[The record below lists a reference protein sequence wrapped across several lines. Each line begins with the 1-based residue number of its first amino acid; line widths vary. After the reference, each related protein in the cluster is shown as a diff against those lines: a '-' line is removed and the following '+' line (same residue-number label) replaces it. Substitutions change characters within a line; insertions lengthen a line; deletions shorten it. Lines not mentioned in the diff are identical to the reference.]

1 MKRSLQIALLLVAVA
16 AFGCEKDSDAKA
28 DAPKEGA
35 AQEDT
40 GLKTDKGVDAE
51 KKIIKIGALN
61 DESGPAASIGKPY
74 AVGKRI
80 LAEQVNAGDSG
91 MLPEGWTIELV
102 EKDHG
107 YNPQQSV
114 QSYNEIKDEV
124 LYLGTSFGTPNTLPL
139 LKMLERDTM
148 VAQPASLSSKMAEN
162 KFTPPA
168 GPAYFFEAMRAMD
181 FAVKQA
187 GGADKVKAG
196 IVYQQDDYGK
206 DGVYGWEMAAE
217 ASGVEIVSQQTVAPG
232 QKDFTAVVTALKDAG
247 ATHVMLTVLP
257 SATGPVLG
265 TAAQLKY
272 MPIWLGN
279 TASWTDKFFSPEVIP
294 PAVFGNFYLISGLPY
309 WGEEVDGMKKFM
321 EAYEKYGKEMN
332 PPDSYILLSYIQG
345 LQGLEAAR
353 RAIEAGDITREGFVT
368 RLNTLE
374 DFDAGGLV
382 QPMNLTEVPYVVST
396 QTRVLKPRM
405 GDKTWE
411 VAAEYAAPSAYKAE
425 GGEK

>member
-1 MKRSLQIALLLVAVA
+1 MKRTLQIALLLVAVA
-16 AFGCEKDSDAKA
+16 AFGCEKNSDART
-28 DAPKEGA
+28 DTPKDGA
-35 AQEDT
+35 AKEDS

-51 KKIIKIGALN
+51 KKVIKIGALN
-61 DESGPAASIGKPY
+61 DESGPAAAIGKPY
-74 AVGKRI
+74 AVGKRV
-80 LAEQVNAGDSG
+80 LAEEVNAGGSG
-91 MLPEGWTIELV
+91 LLPDGWKIELV

-114 QSYNEIKDEV
+114 QSYNEIKDDV
-124 LYLGTSFGTPNTLPL
+124 LYIGTSFGTPNTLPL

-168 GPAYFFEAMRAMD
+168 GPAYYFEAMRAMD
-181 FAVKQA
+181 YAVAQA
-187 GGADKVKAG
+187 GGPDKVKAG

-206 DGVYGWEMAAE
+206 DGVYGWEQAAE
-217 ASGVEIVSQQTVAPG
+217 AAGVEIVSQQTVAPG

-272 MPIWLGN
+272 MPMWLGN

-294 PAVFGNFYLISGLPY
+294 PAVFGNFHLISGLPY
-309 WGEEVDGMKKFM
+309 WGEEVDGMKEFTA
-321 EAYEKYGKEMN
+321 AYEKYGKDMN

-345 LQGLEAAR
+345 LQGLEAAK
-353 RAIEAGDITREGFVT
+353 RAIEAGDITREGFVKQ
-368 RLNTLE
+368 LNTL
-374 DFDAGGLV
+374 DSFDAGGLV
-382 QPMNLTEVPYVVST
+382 QPMDLTEVPYVVST
-396 QTRVLKPRM
+396 ETRVLKPKM
-405 GDKTWE
+405 EEKTWE
-411 VAAEYAAPSAYKAE
+411 VAADYAAPSSYKAE
-425 GGEK
+425 GAEK